1 MTTRTV
7 AAFDFDGTLTRR
19 DTLLPFLAQ
28 VVGWSRLAP
37 ALAASLRADRDSSKQ
52 RLLTRTL
59 AGRAHTDI
67 STVGA
72 EYGAAVARTISPQM
86 RRRVEWHQDQ
96 GHDIVVVS
104 ASLDV
109 YVDAAASA
117 LEISNVLSTSLEVD
131 EHGRITGRMVDGNC
145 RGDEKAT
152 RLRTHMGDAEVVLWA
167 YGNSSGDD
175 AMLAL
180 ADHPVRV
187 RRGRLR

>member
-1 MTTRTV
+1 LTTRTV

-19 DTLLPFLAQ
+19 DTLLPFL
-28 VVGWSRLAP
+28 VRMVGWSRVAP
-37 ALAASLRADRDSSKQ
+37 ALAMSVRTDRDASKQ
-52 RLLTRTL
+52 RLLTLTL
-59 AGRAHTDI
+59 GGRSHSDVATAG
-67 STVGA
+67 S
-72 EYGAAVARTISPQM
+72 EYGAAIARTISPEM
-86 RRRVEWHQDQ
+86 RRRVEWHQNQ

-109 YVDAAASA
+109 YVDAAARA
-117 LEISNVLSTSLEVD
+117 LEIPDTLSTSLELD
-131 EHGRITGRMVDGNC
+131 ANGRITGRMLGGNC
-145 RGDEKAT
+145 RGTEKAT
-152 RLRTHMGDAEVVLWA
+152 RLRSHIGEDEVLLWA